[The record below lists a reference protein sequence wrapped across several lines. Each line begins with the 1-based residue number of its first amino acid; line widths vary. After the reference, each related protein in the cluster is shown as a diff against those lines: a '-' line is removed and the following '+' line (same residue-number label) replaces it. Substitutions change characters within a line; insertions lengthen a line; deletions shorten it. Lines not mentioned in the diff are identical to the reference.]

1 MTDVTVNE
9 GGPVEDGAPTCEG
22 RYFPHAELGKRS
34 DRHKAGGPPLEAA
47 KRKCGCPRRL
57 T

>member
-9 GGPVEDGAPTCEG
+9 GGPVEGGAPTCEA

-34 DRHKAGGPPLEAA
+34 DRHKAGGPLEAA